1 MTPSMTTPTEPSPL
15 LARISE
21 LAADMREVRRDLH
34 RHPELAYG
42 EHRTAAVVAKL
53 LREWG
58 IEVHEGIGKT
68 GVVGVIVGGSGGKA
82 IGLRA
87 DMDAL
92 PIQETSGA
100 PHASVHA
107 GVAHSCGHDGHM
119 AMLLCAARYL
129 SETRRFNGRVHL
141 LFQPAEEGLAGARAM
156 IEDGLF
162 KRFPCTEVYAL
173 HNWPTL
179 PAGTIATR
187 AGPIMGASDR
197 FTITVRGAGGHA
209 ALPHLASDTVLCAA
223 QIVTGAHTLIARR
236 IDPAATAVL
245 SITRIQGGTSFNALP
260 AEVQLSGTVRT
271 FDPAVQDKLEATLRE
286 WVDLTAKAAGCSAS
300 LEYRRIYPATVNDP
314 ACAQHALDAAGALFG
329 KALRVES
336 PASTAED
343 FAFMLQQVP
352 GAYIWVGSRKGESSP
367 SLHHPSFDFNDEALP
382 AGAALLASLAERG
395 LGAGARRLAR
405 TRERQRSRTALAA
418 QCES

>member
-1 MTPSMTTPTEPSPL
+1 MSPSSPVPTQPSPL
-15 LARISE
+15 LARIKE
-21 LAADMREVRRDLH
+21 LAVQMTAVRRDLH
-34 RHPELAYG
+34 QHPELAYG
-42 EHRTAAVVAKL
+42 EKRTAAVVAKL

-58 IEVHEGIGKT
+58 IEVHEGIGRT
-68 GVVGVIVGGSGGKA
+68 GLVGVIAGGDGNRA

-129 SETRRFNGRVHL
+129 AETRRFAGRVHL

-162 KRFPCTEVYAL
+162 ERFPCAEVYGL

-209 ALPHLASDTVLCAA
+209 AMPHLTTDTVLCAA
-223 QIVTGAHTLIARR
+223 QIVTGAHTLVARR
-236 IDPAATAVL
+236 IDPMANAVL
-245 SITRIQGGTSFNALP
+245 SITRIQGGTSHNVLP
-260 AEVQLSGTVRT
+260 GEVQLFGTVRT
-271 FDPAVQDKLEATLRE
+271 FDPAVQNKLEATLRE
-286 WVDLTAKAAGCSAS
+286 WVELTAKAAGCSAS
-300 LEYRRIYPATVNDP
+300 VDYARIYPATVNDP
-314 ACAQHALDAAGALFG
+314 TCAQHALDAAVALFG
-329 KALRVES
+329 QAVRAES
-336 PASTAED
+336 PTATAED
-343 FAFMLQQVP
+343 FAFMLQRVP

-382 AGAALLASLAERG
+382 AGAALLASLAER
-395 LGAGARRLAR
+395 RLA
-405 TRERQRSRTALAA
+405 A
-418 QCES
+418 

>member
-1 MTPSMTTPTEPSPL
+1 MSTQQTPL
-15 LARISE
+15 LARINE
-21 LAADMREVRRDLH
+21 LAVDMRAVRHDLH

-42 EHRTAAVVAKL
+42 ENRTASVVAKL

-68 GVVGVIVGGSGGKA
+68 GVVGVITGGSGGKA

-100 PHASVHA
+100 PHASVHT

-129 SETRRFNGRVHL
+129 AETRRFNGRVHL
-141 LFQPAEEGLAGARAM
+141 LFQPAEEGLAGAKAM

-162 KRFPCTEVYAL
+162 KRFPCAEVYAL

-187 AGPIMGASDR
+187 PGPIMGASDR
-197 FTITVRGAGGHA
+197 FTITVRGVGGHA
-209 ALPHLASDTVLCAA
+209 AMPHLTSDTVLCAA

-245 SITRIQGGTSFNALP
+245 SITRIQGGTSFNVLP
-260 AEVQLSGTVRT
+260 PEVQLDGTVRT

-286 WVDLTAKAAGCSAS
+286 WVELTAKAAGCTAL
-300 LEYRRIYPATVNDP
+300 LEYRRIYPATINDA

-329 KALRVES
+329 QALRAES
-336 PASTAED
+336 PAATAED

-352 GAYIWVGSRKGESSP
+352 GAYIWVGSRKGERSP

-382 AGAALLASLAERG
+382 AGAALLASLAER
-395 LGAGARRLAR
+395 RLPA
-405 TRERQRSRTALAA
+405 
-418 QCES
+418 

>member
-1 MTPSMTTPTEPSPL
+1 MSSSRPVPAQPSAL
-15 LARISE
+15 LARIDE
-21 LAADMREVRRDLH
+21 LAPEIREVRRDLH

-42 EHRTAAVVAKL
+42 EKRTASVVAKL

-68 GVVGVIVGGSGGKA
+68 GVVGVIAAGEAGKA

-107 GVAHSCGHDGHM
+107 GVAHSCGHDGHT

-129 SETRRFNGRVHL
+129 AETRRFNGRVHL

-156 IEDGLF
+156 IQDGLF
-162 KRFPCTEVYAL
+162 ERFPCAEVYGL

-187 AGPIMGASDR
+187 AGAIMGASDR
-197 FTITVRGAGGHA
+197 FTITIRGAGGHA
-209 ALPHLASDTVLCAA
+209 AMPHLASDTVLCAA

-236 IDPAATAVL
+236 IDPMATAVL
-245 SITRIQGGTSFNALP
+245 SITRIQGGSSHNALP
-260 AEVQLSGTVRT
+260 AEVQLFGTVRT
-271 FDPAVQDKLEATLRE
+271 FDPAVQDKLEGVLKE

-300 LEYRRIYPATVNDP
+300 VDYTRIYPATVNDA
-314 ACAQHALDAAGALFG
+314 ACAQHALDAANALFG
-329 KALRVES
+329 QSIRVDS
-336 PASTAED
+336 PAATAED
-343 FAFMLQQVP
+343 FSFMLQQVP
-352 GAYIWVGSRKGESSP
+352 GAYIWVGSRKGERSP
-367 SLHHPSFDFNDEALP
+367 SLHHPAFDFNDEALP
-382 AGAALLASLAERG
+382 AGAALLASLAER
-395 LGAGARRLAR
+395 RLA
-405 TRERQRSRTALAA
+405 A
-418 QCES
+418 

>member
-1 MTPSMTTPTEPSPL
+1 MSPSKPVPNQPSPL
-15 LARISE
+15 LARINE
-21 LAADMREVRRDLH
+21 LAVDMREVRRDLH
-34 RHPELAYG
+34 RHPELAY
-42 EHRTAAVVAKL
+42 EESRTASVVAKL

-68 GVVGVIVGGSGGKA
+68 GVVGVITGGSGGKT

-107 GVAHSCGHDGHM
+107 GVAHSCGHDGHT

-162 KRFPCTEVYAL
+162 KKFPCAEVYAL

-187 AGPIMGASDR
+187 AGAIMGASDR

-209 ALPHLASDTVLCAA
+209 AMPHLASDTVLCAA
-223 QIVTGAHTLIARR
+223 QIVTGAHTLIPRR
-236 IDPAATAVL
+236 IDPTAAAVL
-245 SITRIQGGTSFNALP
+245 SITRIQGGTSFNVLP
-260 AEVQLSGTVRT
+260 PEVQLSGTVRT

-286 WVDLTAKAAGCSAS
+286 WVELAAKAAGCSAAV
-300 LEYRRIYPATVNDP
+300 EYRRIYPTTVNDP

-329 KALRVES
+329 QALRVDS
-336 PASTAED
+336 PAATAED

-352 GAYIWVGSRKGESSP
+352 GAYIWIGSRKGESSP
-367 SLHHPSFDFNDEALP
+367 PLHHPAFDFNDEALP
-382 AGAALLASLAERG
+382 AGAALLASLAER
-395 LGAGARRLAR
+395 RLAG
-405 TRERQRSRTALAA
+405 
-418 QCES
+418 

>member
-1 MTPSMTTPTEPSPL
+1 MSPSQTASNEPSSL
-15 LARISE
+15 LARINE
-21 LAADMREVRRDLH
+21 LAAEVSGVRRDLH
-34 RHPELAYG
+34 RHPELAYN
-42 EHRTAAVVAKL
+42 EKRTASVVAKL

-68 GVVGVIVGGSGGKA
+68 GVVGVIASGESGKA

-100 PHASVHA
+100 AHASVHA
-107 GVAHSCGHDGHM
+107 GVAHSCGHDGHT

-129 SETRRFNGRVHL
+129 AETRRFNGRVHL

-162 KRFPCTEVYAL
+162 GKFPCAEVYAL

-179 PAGTIATR
+179 AAGTIATR

-197 FTITVRGAGGHA
+197 FTVTIRGTGGHA
-209 ALPHLASDTVLCAA
+209 AMPHLTTDTVLCAA

-236 IDPAATAVL
+236 IDPMASAVL
-245 SITRIQGGTSFNALP
+245 SITRIQGGTSFNVLP
-260 AEVQLSGTVRT
+260 GEVQLSGTVRT
-271 FDPAVQDKLEATLRE
+271 FDPAVQDKLEAMLRE

-300 LEYRRIYPATVNDP
+300 VEYRRIYPATVNDP
-314 ACAQHALDAAGALFG
+314 DCAQHALDAATALFG
-329 KALRVES
+329 QALRVES
-336 PASTAED
+336 PAATAED

-352 GAYIWVGSRKGESSP
+352 GAYVWVGSRKGESSP
-367 SLHHPSFDFNDEALP
+367 PLHHPSFDFNDEALP
-382 AGAALLASLAERG
+382 AGAALLASLVE
-395 LGAGARRLAR
+395 RRLRRA
-405 TRERQRSRTALAA
+405 
-418 QCES
+418 

>member
-1 MTPSMTTPTEPSPL
+1 MPTEPSSL
-15 LARISE
+15 LARINE
-21 LAADMREVRRDLH
+21 LAAEMSAVRRDLH

-42 EHRTAAVVAKL
+42 EKRTASVIAKL
-53 LREWG
+53 LRDWG
-58 IEVHEGIGKT
+58 IEAHEGIGRT
-68 GVVGVIVGGSGGKA
+68 GVVGVISGGSGGKA

-100 PHASVHA
+100 AHASVHA

-129 SETRRFNGRVHL
+129 SETRRFDGRVHL

-162 KRFPCTEVYAL
+162 ERFPCAEVYAL

-209 ALPHLASDTVLCAA
+209 AMPHLTSDTVLCAA

-236 IDPAATAVL
+236 IDPMVSAVL
-245 SITRIQGGTSFNALP
+245 SITRIQGGASHNVLP
-260 AEVQLSGTVRT
+260 GEVQLFGTVRT
-271 FDPAVQDKLEATLRE
+271 FDPRVQNELEAMLRE
-286 WVDLTAKAAGCSAS
+286 WVELTARAARCSAS
-300 LEYRRIYPATVNDP
+300 LDYVRIYPATVNDP
-314 ACAQHALDAAGALFG
+314 ACAQHALDAAAALFG
-329 KALRVES
+329 EALRVEA
-336 PASTAED
+336 PAATAED

-382 AGAALLASLAERG
+382 AGAALLASLAER
-395 LGAGARRLAR
+395 RLA
-405 TRERQRSRTALAA
+405 A
-418 QCES
+418 

>member
-1 MTPSMTTPTEPSPL
+1 
-15 LARISE
+15 
-21 LAADMREVRRDLH
+21 MREVRHDLH

-42 EHRTAAVVAKL
+42 EKRTAALVAKL

-68 GVVGVIVGGSGGKA
+68 GVVGVIGAGSADRA

-100 PHASVHA
+100 PYASAHP
-107 GVAHSCGHDGHM
+107 GVAHSCGHDGHT

-129 SETRRFNGRVHL
+129 AETRRFDGRVHL

-162 KRFPCTEVYAL
+162 ERFPCAEVYAL

-197 FTITVRGAGGHA
+197 FTITVRGTGGHA
-209 ALPHLASDTVLCAA
+209 AMPHLASDTVLCAA

-245 SITRIQGGTSFNALP
+245 SITRIEGGSSHNVLP
-260 AEVQLSGTVRT
+260 PEVLLAGTVRT
-271 FDPAVQDKLEATLRE
+271 FDPAVQDRIEATLRE

-300 LEYRRIYPATVNDP
+300 LEYVRVYPATVNDP
-314 ACAQHALDAAGALFG
+314 ACAQYALDAAAALFG
-329 KALRVES
+329 SALRVDS
-336 PASTAED
+336 PTGTAED
-343 FAFMLQQVP
+343 FSFMLQRVP
-352 GAYIWVGSRKGESSP
+352 GAYIWVGSRKGQSSP

-382 AGAALLASLAERG
+382 AGAALLASLAER
-395 LGAGARRLAR
+395 RLA
-405 TRERQRSRTALAA
+405 A
-418 QCES
+418 

>member
-1 MTPSMTTPTEPSPL
+1 MSPSTPLPTQPSPL
-15 LARISE
+15 LARIRE
-21 LAADMREVRRDLH
+21 LAVEMTAVRRDLH
-34 RHPELAYG
+34 QHPELAYG
-42 EHRTAAVVAKL
+42 EKRTAAVVAKL

-58 IEVHEGIGKT
+58 IEVHEGIGRT
-68 GVVGVIVGGSGGKA
+68 GLVGVIAGGDGNRA

-129 SETRRFNGRVHL
+129 AETRRFAGRVHL

-162 KRFPCTEVYAL
+162 ERFPCAEVYGL

-209 ALPHLASDTVLCAA
+209 AMPHLTTDTVLCAA
-223 QIVTGAHTLIARR
+223 QIVTGAHTLVARR
-236 IDPAATAVL
+236 IDPMANAVL
-245 SITRIQGGTSFNALP
+245 SITRIQGGTSHNVLP
-260 AEVQLSGTVRT
+260 GEVQLFGTVRT
-271 FDPAVQDKLEATLRE
+271 FDPAVQNKLEATLRE
-286 WVDLTAKAAGCSAS
+286 WVELTAKAAGCSAAVD
-300 LEYRRIYPATVNDP
+300 YARIYPATVNDP
-314 ACAQHALDAAGALFG
+314 TCAQHALDAAVALFG
-329 KALRVES
+329 QAVRAES
-336 PASTAED
+336 PTATAED
-343 FAFMLQQVP
+343 FSFMLQRVP

-382 AGAALLASLAERG
+382 AGAALLASLAER
-395 LGAGARRLAR
+395 RLA
-405 TRERQRSRTALAA
+405 A
-418 QCES
+418 

>member
-1 MTPSMTTPTEPSPL
+1 MSPTKPVPTQPSPL
-15 LARISE
+15 LARINE
-21 LAADMREVRRDLH
+21 LAVDMRAVRHDLH
-34 RHPELAYG
+34 RHPELAYD
-42 EHRTAAVVAKL
+42 ESRTAGVVAKL

-68 GVVGVIVGGSGGKA
+68 GVVGVITGGGGGKS

-92 PIQETSGA
+92 PIQESSGA
-100 PHASVHA
+100 AHASVNA
-107 GVAHSCGHDGHM
+107 GVAHSCGHDGHT

-129 SETRRFNGRVHL
+129 AETRRFNGRVHL

-187 AGPIMGASDR
+187 AGAIMGASDR
-197 FTITVRGAGGHA
+197 FTITVRGIGGHA
-209 ALPHLASDTVLCAA
+209 AMPHLTSDAVLCAA
-223 QIVTGAHTLIARR
+223 QIVAGAHTLIARR
-236 IDPAATAVL
+236 IDPTATAVL
-245 SITRIQGGTSFNALP
+245 SVTRIEGGASFNVLP
-260 AEVQLSGTVRT
+260 PEVKLWGTART
-271 FDPAVQDKLEATLRE
+271 FDAAVQDKLEAVLRE
-286 WVDLTAKAAGCSAS
+286 WVELSAKAAGCSAT

-314 ACAQHALDAAGALFG
+314 ACAQHALDAASALFG
-329 KALRVES
+329 QAMRADS
-336 PASTAED
+336 PAATAED

-367 SLHHPSFDFNDEALP
+367 PLHHPAFDFNDEALP
-382 AGAALLASLAERG
+382 AGAALLASLAER
-395 LGAGARRLAR
+395 RLPV
-405 TRERQRSRTALAA
+405 
-418 QCES
+418 

>member
-1 MTPSMTTPTEPSPL
+1 MAPSNPSPTQPSAL
-15 LARISE
+15 LMRIQQ

-34 RHPELAYG
+34 RHPELAY
-42 EHRTAAVVAKL
+42 EEKRTASVVARL
-53 LREWG
+53 LKEWG
-58 IEVHEGIGKT
+58 IEVHEGIGRT
-68 GVVGVIVGGSGGKA
+68 GVVGVIASGKSGQA

-100 PHASVHA
+100 PHASTHA

-129 SETRRFNGRVHL
+129 AESKRFNGRVHL

-162 KRFPCTEVYAL
+162 ERFPCAEVYAL

-223 QIVTGAHTLIARR
+223 QIVTGAHTLIPRR
-236 IDPAATAVL
+236 IDPTATAVL
-245 SITRIQGGTSFNALP
+245 SITRIQGGSSYNALP
-260 AEVQLSGTVRT
+260 GEVQLFGTVRT

-286 WVDLTAKAAGCSAS
+286 WVELAAKAAGCSAS
-300 LEYRRIYPATVNDP
+300 LDYVRIYPATVNDA
-314 ACAQHALDAAGALFG
+314 ACAQHALDAASALFG
-329 KALRVES
+329 QALRADA
-336 PASTAED
+336 PAATAED
-343 FAFMLQQVP
+343 FAFMLQRVP
-352 GAYIWVGSRKGESSP
+352 GAYIWVGSRKGASSP
-367 SLHHPSFDFNDEALP
+367 SLHHPAFDFNDEALP
-382 AGAALLASLAERG
+382 AGAALLASLAER
-395 LGAGARRLAR
+395 RLA
-405 TRERQRSRTALAA
+405 A
-418 QCES
+418 

>member
-1 MTPSMTTPTEPSPL
+1 MTSQPAPTPSPL
-15 LARISE
+15 LSRINE
-21 LAADMREVRRDLH
+21 LAAGMREVRHDLH

-42 EHRTAAVVAKL
+42 EKRTAALVAKL

-68 GVVGVIVGGSGGKA
+68 GVVGVIGAGSADRA

-92 PIQETSGA
+92 PIHETSGA
-100 PHASVHA
+100 PYASVHP
-107 GVAHSCGHDGHM
+107 GVAHSCGHDGHT

-129 SETRRFNGRVHL
+129 AETRRFNGRVHL

-162 KRFPCTEVYAL
+162 ERFPCAEVYAL

-197 FTITVRGAGGHA
+197 FTIKVRGTGGHA
-209 ALPHLASDTVLCAA
+209 AMPHLASDTVLCAA

-245 SITRIQGGTSFNALP
+245 SITRIEGGSSHNVLP
-260 AEVQLSGTVRT
+260 PEVVLAGTVRT

-286 WVDLTAKAAGCSAS
+286 WVDLTAKAAGCTAS
-300 LEYRRIYPATVNDP
+300 VEYVRIYPATVNDP
-314 ACAQHALDAAGALFG
+314 DCAQYALDAAAALFG
-329 KALRVES
+329 KALRVDS
-336 PASTAED
+336 PTGTAED
-343 FAFMLQQVP
+343 FSFMLQRVP

-367 SLHHPSFDFNDEALP
+367 SLHHPAFDFNDEALP
-382 AGAALLASLAERG
+382 AGAALLASLAER
-395 LGAGARRLAR
+395 RLA
-405 TRERQRSRTALAA
+405 A
-418 QCES
+418 

>member
-1 MTPSMTTPTEPSPL
+1 MSTSKSVPAQSPL
-15 LARISE
+15 LARITE
-21 LAADMREVRRDLH
+21 LAVDMSEVRRDLH

-42 EHRTAAVVAKL
+42 EKRTAAVVAKL

-58 IEVHEGIGKT
+58 IEVHEGIGRT
-68 GVVGVIVGGSGGKA
+68 GVVGVIAAGNSGNA

-92 PIQETSGA
+92 PIQEASGA
-100 PHASVHA
+100 RHASINA
-107 GVAHSCGHDGHM
+107 GVAHSCGHDGHT

-129 SETRRFNGRVHL
+129 AETRRFDGRVHL

-162 KRFPCTEVYAL
+162 EKFPCAEVYAL

-197 FTITVRGAGGHA
+197 FTITVSGTGGHA
-209 ALPHLASDTVLCAA
+209 ALPHLTSDTVLCAA
-223 QIVTGAHTLIARR
+223 QIVTGAHTLISRR
-236 IDPAATAVL
+236 IDPTATAVL
-245 SITRIQGGTSFNALP
+245 SITRIQGGNSHNALP
-260 AEVQLSGTVRT
+260 AEVQLFGTVRT
-271 FDPAVQDKLEATLRE
+271 FDPAVQDKLEAMLHE

-300 LEYRRIYPATVNDP
+300 VEYKRIYPATVNDS
-314 ACAQHALDAAGALFG
+314 ACAQHALDAADALFG
-329 KALRVES
+329 QALRVQS
-336 PASTAED
+336 PAATAED

-352 GAYIWVGSRKGESSP
+352 GAYIWVGSRKGDKSP
-367 SLHHPSFDFNDEALP
+367 SLHHPAFDFNDEALP
-382 AGAALLASLAERG
+382 AGAALLASLAER
-395 LGAGARRLAR
+395 RLA
-405 TRERQRSRTALAA
+405 AA
-418 QCES
+418 

>member
-1 MTPSMTTPTEPSPL
+1 MSPSHSAPTQPASL
-15 LARISE
+15 LERIQE
-21 LAADMREVRRDLH
+21 LAADLREVRRDLH
-34 RHPELAYG
+34 RHPELAY
-42 EHRTAAVVAKL
+42 EENRTAAVVAKL
-53 LREWG
+53 LKGWG
-58 IEVHEGIGKT
+58 IEVHERIGRT
-68 GVVGVIVGGSGGKA
+68 GVVGVIAAGDSGRG

-129 SETRRFNGRVHL
+129 AETRRFNGRVHL

-162 KRFPCTEVYAL
+162 ERFPCAEVYAL

-209 ALPHLASDTVLCAA
+209 AQPHLAADTVLCAA
-223 QIVTGAHTLIARR
+223 QIVTGAHTLISRR
-236 IDPAATAVL
+236 IDPTATAVL
-245 SITRIQGGTSFNALP
+245 SITRIQGGRSFNALP
-260 AEVQLSGTVRT
+260 GEVQLFGTVRT

-286 WVDLTAKAAGCSAS
+286 WVDLAAKAAGCTAA
-300 LEYRRIYPATVNDP
+300 LDYVRIYPATVND
-314 ACAQHALDAAGALFG
+314 ASCAQHALDAASALFG
-329 KALRVES
+329 QALRVDA
-336 PASTAED
+336 PAATAED

-352 GAYIWVGSRKGESSP
+352 GAYIWVGSRKGTASP

-382 AGAALLASLAERG
+382 TGAALLASLAER
-395 LGAGARRLAR
+395 RLA
-405 TRERQRSRTALAA
+405 A
-418 QCES
+418 

>member
-1 MTPSMTTPTEPSPL
+1 MSTHTSAAPDTSPL
-15 LARISE
+15 LARINE
-21 LAADMREVRRDLH
+21 LAADMRGVRRDLH
-34 RHPELAYG
+34 RHPELAY
-42 EHRTAAVVAKL
+42 EERRTASVVAKL

-68 GVVGVIVGGSGGKA
+68 GLVGVIVGGTGGKA

-107 GVAHSCGHDGHM
+107 GVAHSCGHDGHT

-162 KRFPCTEVYAL
+162 QKFPCAEVYAL

-197 FTITVRGAGGHA
+197 FVITVRGAGGHG

-245 SITRIQGGTSFNALP
+245 SVTSIHGGSSFNALP
-260 AEVQLSGTVRT
+260 AEVQLQGTART
-271 FDPAVQDKLEATLRE
+271 FDPAVQDKLEAILRE
-286 WVDLTAKAAGCSAS
+286 WVELTAKAAGCSAS
-300 LEYRRIYPATVNDP
+300 VEYRRIYPATVNDA

-329 KALRVES
+329 KALRVEA
-336 PASTAED
+336 PAATAED

-352 GAYIWVGSRKGESSP
+352 GAYIWVGSRKGDSSP

-382 AGAALLASLAERG
+382 AGAALLASLAER
-395 LGAGARRLAR
+395 RLA
-405 TRERQRSRTALAA
+405 A
-418 QCES
+418 

>member
-1 MTPSMTTPTEPSPL
+1 
-15 LARISE
+15 
-21 LAADMREVRRDLH
+21 
-34 RHPELAYG
+34 
-42 EHRTAAVVAKL
+42 
-53 LREWG
+53 
-58 IEVHEGIGKT
+58 VHEGIGKT
-68 GVVGVIVGGSGGKA
+68 GLVGVIASGGDGKA

-100 PHASVHA
+100 PHASIHA

-129 SETRRFNGRVHL
+129 AETRRFDGRVHL
-141 LFQPAEEGLAGARAM
+141 LFQPAEEGLAGAKAM

-162 KRFPCTEVYAL
+162 KRFPCAEVYGL

-209 ALPHLASDTVLCAA
+209 AMPHLTTDTVLCAA
-223 QIVTGAHTLIARR
+223 QIVTGAHTLVARR
-236 IDPAATAVL
+236 IDPMANAVL
-245 SITRIQGGTSFNALP
+245 SITRIQGGASYNVLP
-260 AEVQLSGTVRT
+260 GEVQLFGTVRT
-271 FDPAVQDKLEATLRE
+271 FDPAVQDKLEATLHE
-286 WVDLTAKAAGCSAS
+286 WVELTAKAAGCSAS
-300 LEYRRIYPATVNDP
+300 VDYARIYPATVNDP
-314 ACAQHALDAAGALFG
+314 ACAQYALDAAVALFG
-329 KALRVES
+329 HAVRAES
-336 PASTAED
+336 PAATAED

-382 AGAALLASLAERG
+382 TGAALLASLAER
-395 LGAGARRLAR
+395 RLA
-405 TRERQRSRTALAA
+405 AG
-418 QCES
+418 

>member
-1 MTPSMTTPTEPSPL
+1 MTSQPAPTPSPL
-15 LARISE
+15 LSRINE
-21 LAADMREVRRDLH
+21 LAAGMREVRHDLH

-42 EHRTAAVVAKL
+42 EKRTAALVAKL

-68 GVVGVIVGGSGGKA
+68 GVVGVIGAGSADRA

-92 PIQETSGA
+92 PIHETSGA
-100 PHASVHA
+100 PYASVHP
-107 GVAHSCGHDGHM
+107 GVAHSCGHDGHT

-129 SETRRFNGRVHL
+129 AETRRFNGRVHL

-162 KRFPCTEVYAL
+162 ERFPCAEVYAL

-197 FTITVRGAGGHA
+197 FTIKVRGTGGHA
-209 ALPHLASDTVLCAA
+209 AMPHLASDTVLCAA

-245 SITRIQGGTSFNALP
+245 SITRIEGGSSHNVLP
-260 AEVQLSGTVRT
+260 PEVVLAGTVRT

-286 WVDLTAKAAGCSAS
+286 WVDLTAKAAGCTAS
-300 LEYRRIYPATVNDP
+300 VEYVRIYPATVNDP
-314 ACAQHALDAAGALFG
+314 DCAQYALDAAAALFG
-329 KALRVES
+329 KALRVDS
-336 PASTAED
+336 PTGTAED
-343 FAFMLQQVP
+343 FSFMLQQVP

-367 SLHHPSFDFNDEALP
+367 SLHHPAFDFNDEALP
-382 AGAALLASLAERG
+382 AGAALLASLAER
-395 LGAGARRLAR
+395 RLA
-405 TRERQRSRTALAA
+405 A
-418 QCES
+418 

>member
-1 MTPSMTTPTEPSPL
+1 MSPSKPMPTQSPL
-15 LARISE
+15 LARINE
-21 LAADMREVRRDLH
+21 LSADMREVRHDLH

-42 EHRTAAVVAKL
+42 ESRTAAVVARL

-68 GVVGVIVGGSGGKA
+68 GVVGVIAGGSGGKA

-100 PHASVHA
+100 PYASVNA
-107 GVAHSCGHDGHM
+107 GVAHSCGHDGHT

-129 SETRRFNGRVHL
+129 AETRRFNGRVHL

-162 KRFPCTEVYAL
+162 SRFPCAEVYAL

-187 AGPIMGASDR
+187 PGPIMGASDR

-209 ALPHLASDTVLCAA
+209 AMPHLASDTVLCAA
-223 QIVTGAHTLIARR
+223 QIVTGAHTLVARR
-236 IDPAATAVL
+236 IDPTAAAVL
-245 SITRIQGGTSFNALP
+245 SITRIDGGTSFNVLP
-260 AEVQLSGTVRT
+260 PQVQLFGTVRT
-271 FDPAVQDKLEATLRE
+271 FDRAVQDKLEAALRE
-286 WVDLTAKAAGCSAS
+286 WVALAAQAAGCSAEI
-300 LEYRRIYPATVNDP
+300 EYRRIYPATVNDP
-314 ACAQHALDAAGALFG
+314 ACAQHALDAASALFG
-329 KALRVES
+329 QALLAES
-336 PASTAED
+336 PAATGED

-352 GAYIWVGSRKGESSP
+352 GAYIWVGSRKGASSP
-367 SLHHPSFDFNDEALP
+367 SLHHPAFDFNDEALP
-382 AGAALLASLAERG
+382 AGAALLASLAER
-395 LGAGARRLAR
+395 RLPA
-405 TRERQRSRTALAA
+405 
-418 QCES
+418 

>member
-1 MTPSMTTPTEPSPL
+1 MSPSRPSPTSQPAL
-15 LARISE
+15 LTRIGE
-21 LAADMREVRRDLH
+21 LAVDMSAVRRDLH
-34 RHPELAYG
+34 QHPELAYN
-42 EHRTAAVVAKL
+42 EQRTASVVAKL

-68 GVVGVIVGGSGGKA
+68 GLVGVIAAGSGGKA

-107 GVAHSCGHDGHM
+107 GVAHSCGHDGHT

-156 IEDGLF
+156 IEDGVF
-162 KRFPCTEVYAL
+162 RRFPCAEVYAL

-197 FTITVRGAGGHA
+197 FIITVRGAGGHA
-209 ALPHLASDTVLCAA
+209 AMPHLTTDTVLCAA
-223 QIVTGAHTLIARR
+223 QIVTGAHTLIPRR
-236 IDPAATAVL
+236 IDPTATAVL
-245 SITRIQGGTSFNALP
+245 SITRIQGGTSHNALP
-260 AEVQLSGTVRT
+260 AEVQLFGTVRT

-286 WVDLTAKAAGCSAS
+286 WVALTAEAAGCSAS
-300 LEYRRIYPATVNDP
+300 VQYNRIYPATVNDP

-329 KALRVES
+329 QALRVES
-336 PASTAED
+336 PAATAED
-343 FAFMLQQVP
+343 FAFML
-352 GAYIWVGSRKGESSP
+352 
-367 SLHHPSFDFNDEALP
+367 
-382 AGAALLASLAERG
+382 
-395 LGAGARRLAR
+395 
-405 TRERQRSRTALAA
+405 
-418 QCES
+418 

>member
-1 MTPSMTTPTEPSPL
+1 MSTQQTPL
-15 LARISE
+15 LARINE
-21 LAADMREVRRDLH
+21 LAVDMRAVRHDLH

-42 EHRTAAVVAKL
+42 ENRTASVVGKL

-68 GVVGVIVGGSGGKA
+68 GLVGVIAGGSGGKA

-129 SETRRFNGRVHL
+129 AETRRFNGRVHL
-141 LFQPAEEGLAGARAM
+141 LFQPAEEGLAGAKAM

-162 KRFPCTEVYAL
+162 KRFPCAEVYAL

-187 AGPIMGASDR
+187 TGPIMGASDR
-197 FTITVRGAGGHA
+197 FTITVRGVGGHA
-209 ALPHLASDTVLCAA
+209 AMPHLTSDTVLCAA

-236 IDPAATAVL
+236 IDPTATAVL
-245 SITRIQGGTSFNALP
+245 SITRIQGGTSFNVLP
-260 AEVQLSGTVRT
+260 PEVQLDGTVRT

-286 WVDLTAKAAGCSAS
+286 WVEVTAKAAGCTAT
-300 LEYRRIYPATVNDP
+300 LDYRRIYPATINDA
-314 ACAQHALDAAGALFG
+314 ACAQHALDAAAALFG
-329 KALRVES
+329 QALRAES
-336 PASTAED
+336 PAATAED
-343 FAFMLQQVP
+343 FAFMLQEVP
-352 GAYIWVGSRKGESSP
+352 GAYIWVGSRKGEKSP

-382 AGAALLASLAERG
+382 AGAALLASLAER
-395 LGAGARRLAR
+395 RLPA
-405 TRERQRSRTALAA
+405 
-418 QCES
+418 

>member
-1 MTPSMTTPTEPSPL
+1 MTSSRPMPATPAVL
-15 LARISE
+15 LARINE
-21 LAADMREVRRDLH
+21 LAADMRQVRRDLH

-42 EHRTAAVVAKL
+42 EKRTASVVAKL

-68 GVVGVIVGGSGGKA
+68 GVVGVIASGETGKA

-100 PHASVHA
+100 PHASVHP
-107 GVAHSCGHDGHM
+107 GVAHSCGHDGHT

-129 SETRRFNGRVHL
+129 AETRRFNGRVHL

-162 KRFPCTEVYAL
+162 ERFPCAEVYGL

-187 AGPIMGASDR
+187 GGAIMGASDR

-209 ALPHLASDTVLCAA
+209 AMPHLASDTVLCAA

-236 IDPAATAVL
+236 IDPTATAVL
-245 SITRIQGGTSFNALP
+245 SITRIQGGSSHNALP
-260 AEVQLSGTVRT
+260 AEVQLFGTVRT
-271 FDPAVQDKLEATLRE
+271 FDAAVQDRLEGILKE
-286 WVDLTAKAAGCSAS
+286 WVELTAKAAGCSAS
-300 LEYRRIYPATVNDP
+300 IDYIRIYPATVNDA
-314 ACAQHALDAAGALFG
+314 ACAQHALDAANALFG
-329 KALRVES
+329 QSIRAES
-336 PASTAED
+336 PAATAED
-343 FAFMLQQVP
+343 FAFMLQRVP
-352 GAYIWVGSRKGESSP
+352 GAYIWVGSRKGERSP
-367 SLHHPSFDFNDEALP
+367 SLHHPAFDFNDEALP
-382 AGAALLASLAERG
+382 AGAALLASLAER
-395 LGAGARRLAR
+395 RLAPNVG
-405 TRERQRSRTALAA
+405 
-418 QCES
+418 

>member
-1 MTPSMTTPTEPSPL
+1 MTPSKPSPTQPVPL
-15 LARISE
+15 LTRIHE

-34 RHPELAYG
+34 RHPELAYN
-42 EHRTAAVVAKL
+42 ERRTAAVVAKL

-68 GVVGVIVGGSGGKA
+68 GVVGVIAAGNSGKA

-107 GVAHSCGHDGHM
+107 GVAHSCGHDGHT

-129 SETRRFNGRVHL
+129 AETRRFNGRVHL

-156 IEDGLF
+156 IEDGVF
-162 KRFPCTEVYAL
+162 ERFPCAEVYAL

-197 FTITVRGAGGHA
+197 FTITVRGTGGHA

-223 QIVTGAHTLIARR
+223 QIVTGAHTLIPRR
-236 IDPAATAVL
+236 IDPTATAVL
-245 SITRIQGGTSFNALP
+245 SITRIEGGSSFNALP
-260 AEVQLSGTVRT
+260 PEVQLFGTVRT
-271 FDPAVQDKLEATLRE
+271 FDGAVQDKLESTLRE
-286 WVDLTAKAAGCSAS
+286 WVELTAKAAGCSAS
-300 LEYRRIYPATVNDP
+300 LDYVRTYPATVNDA
-314 ACAQHALDAAGALFG
+314 ACAQHALDAASALFG
-329 KALRVES
+329 QALRVES
-336 PASTAED
+336 PAATGED
-343 FAFMLQQVP
+343 FAFMLQEVP
-352 GAYIWVGSRKGESSP
+352 GAYVWLGSRKGAGSP
-367 SLHHPSFDFNDEALP
+367 SLHHPAFDFNDEALP
-382 AGAALLASLAERG
+382 AGAALLASLAER
-395 LGAGARRLAR
+395 RLAA
-405 TRERQRSRTALAA
+405 S
-418 QCES
+418 

>member
-1 MTPSMTTPTEPSPL
+1 MTPSKPAPTQASPL
-15 LARISE
+15 LSRINE
-21 LAADMREVRRDLH
+21 LAADMRAVRRDLH
-34 RHPELAYG
+34 RHPELAYC
-42 EHRTAAVVAKL
+42 EQRTAAVVAKL

-68 GVVGVIVGGSGGKA
+68 GVVGVIAAGRAHRA

-92 PIQETSGA
+92 PIQETSDA
-100 PHASVHA
+100 PYASVNA
-107 GVAHSCGHDGHM
+107 GVAHSCGHDGHT

-129 SETRRFNGRVHL
+129 SETRRFDGRVHL

-162 KRFPCTEVYAL
+162 ERFPCAEVYAL

-179 PAGTIATR
+179 PAGTVATR

-197 FTITVRGAGGHA
+197 FKITIRGAGGHA
-209 ALPHLASDTVLCAA
+209 ALPHLATDTVLCAA

-260 AEVQLSGTVRT
+260 AEVELAGTVRT
-271 FDPAVQDKLEATLRE
+271 FDPAVQDKLEAMLRE
-286 WVDLTAKAAGCSAS
+286 WVELTARAAGCTAAV
-300 LEYRRIYPATVNDP
+300 EYARIYPATVNDP
-314 ACAQHALDAAGALFG
+314 ACAQHALDAAAALFG
-329 KALRVES
+329 EALRAES
-336 PASTAED
+336 PAPTGED

-352 GAYIWVGSRKGESSP
+352 GAYIWLGSRKGAASP

-382 AGAALLASLAERG
+382 AGAALLASLAER
-395 LGAGARRLAR
+395 RLA
-405 TRERQRSRTALAA
+405 A
-418 QCES
+418 

>member
-1 MTPSMTTPTEPSPL
+1 MSTQQTPL
-15 LARISE
+15 LARINE
-21 LAADMREVRRDLH
+21 LAVDMRAVRHDLH

-42 EHRTAAVVAKL
+42 ENRTASVVAKL

-68 GVVGVIVGGSGGKA
+68 GVVGVIAGGSGGRA

-129 SETRRFNGRVHL
+129 AETRRFNGRVHL
-141 LFQPAEEGLAGARAM
+141 LFQPAEEGLAGAKAM
-156 IEDGLF
+156 IDDGLF
-162 KRFPCTEVYAL
+162 KRFPCAEVYAL

-187 AGPIMGASDR
+187 SGPIMGASDR
-197 FTITVRGAGGHA
+197 FIITVRGVGGHA
-209 ALPHLASDTVLCAA
+209 AMPHLTSDTILCAA

-236 IDPAATAVL
+236 IDPTATAVL
-245 SITRIQGGTSFNALP
+245 SITRIEGGTSYNVLP
-260 AEVQLSGTVRT
+260 PEVQLYGTVRT

-286 WVDLTAKAAGCSAS
+286 WVEVTAKAAGCTAT
-300 LEYRRIYPATVNDP
+300 LEYRRIYPATINDA

-329 KALRVES
+329 KALRAES
-336 PASTAED
+336 PAATAED

-352 GAYIWVGSRKGESSP
+352 GAYIWVGSRKGERSP

-382 AGAALLASLAERG
+382 AGAALLASLAER
-395 LGAGARRLAR
+395 RLPA
-405 TRERQRSRTALAA
+405 
-418 QCES
+418 